1 MSMAEKYALPAREL
15 IVSQVSMALAEDVG
29 DGDLTA
35 ALLDEKQPA
44 IATVIARED
53 GILCGTAWFDEVFRQ
68 VDHRTEV
75 NWLQPDGA
83 EITQNSRLC
92 EIRGMARSLL
102 TAERAAL
109 NFLQTLSG
117 TATLVKR
124 YVHAVEGT
132 GVRILDTRKTIPGL
146 RLAQKYAVLCGG
158 GVNHRIGLYDAVLIK
173 ENHIRA
179 AGSITRV
186 LTEAFERFPGV
197 DIEIEVESCEELV
210 EALDAGARRVLLDNF
225 SMDELERAVSLNQ
238 GRARLEVSGNV
249 TLENLRTLAETG
261 IDDISIG
268 ALTKHVKAF
277 DFSML
282 FEDSH
287 AL

>member
-1 MSMAEKYALPAREL
+1 MTEQHALPARDL
-15 IVSQVSMALAEDVG
+15 IVSQARMALAEDVG

-35 ALLDEKQPA
+35 ALLDDRQL
-44 IATVIARED
+44 ATARVIARED
-53 GILCGTAWFDEVFRQ
+53 GVLCGTAWFDEVFRQ
-68 VDHRTEV
+68 VDPRTEI
-75 NWLQPDGA
+75 NWLQHDGTP
-83 EITQNSRLC
+83 ITQNSRLC
-92 EIRGMARSLL
+92 EIRGTACSLL

-117 TATLVKR
+117 TATLVNQ

-146 RLAQKYAVLCGG
+146 RLAQKYAVRCGG
-158 GVNHRIGLYDAVLIK
+158 GVNHRVGLYDAVLIK

-186 LTEAFERFPGV
+186 LQEAFERFPHVG
-197 DIEIEVESCEELV
+197 IEIEVESCEELV
-210 EALDAGARRVLLDNF
+210 EALDAGATRVQLDNF
-225 SMDELERAVSLNQ
+225 SIDELQTAVTLNK

-249 TLENLRTLAETG
+249 TLENLRQLAETG

-268 ALTKHVKAF
+268 ALTKHLKAF

-287 AL
+287 A

>member
-1 MSMAEKYALPAREL
+1 MAEDLTLPPRET
-15 IVSQVSMALAEDVG
+15 IVSQAEAALAEDVG
-29 DGDLTA
+29 SGDLTA
-35 ALLDEKQPA
+35 ALLDEHRA
-44 IATVIARED
+44 ATATVIARED

-68 VDHRTEV
+68 VDAGSTV
-75 NWLQPDGA
+75 TWLKRDGEAVA
-83 EITQNSRLC
+83 ENDRLC
-92 EIRGMARSLL
+92 EIHGSARSLL

-117 TATLVKR
+117 TATLVDSYAR
-124 YVHAVEGT
+124 EVAGT

-158 GVNHRIGLYDAVLIK
+158 GDNHRIGLYDAVLIK

-179 AGSITRV
+179 AGSIGAV
-186 LTEAFERFPGV
+186 LEEAIRRFPDV
-197 DIEIEVESCEELV
+197 EIEIEVENLDELGQ
-210 EALDAGARRVLLDNF
+210 ALEAGAKRVLLDNF
-225 SMDELERAVSLNQ
+225 TTGNLVKAVEMNK

-249 TLENLRTLAETG
+249 TRDNLAELAATG

-268 ALTKHVKAF
+268 ALTKHLRAF

-282 FEDSH
+282 FEES
-287 AL
+287 A

>member
-1 MSMAEKYALPAREL
+1 MSMAEQYPLPAPEL
-15 IVSQVSMALAEDVG
+15 ISSQVRITLAEDVG

-35 ALLDEKQPA
+35 ALLDDTQPA
-44 IATVIARED
+44 TAIVIARED
-53 GILCGTAWFDEVFRQ
+53 GVLCGTAWFDEVFRQ
-68 VDHRTEV
+68 VDERTEV
-75 NWLQPDGA
+75 IWLQRDGDA
-83 EITQNSRLC
+83 ITQNSRLC
-92 EIRGMARSLL
+92 EIRGTACSLL

-117 TATLVKR
+117 TATLVNK
-124 YVHAVEGT
+124 YVNAVKGT

-186 LTEAFERFPGV
+186 LEEAFERFPSV
-197 DIEIEVESCEELV
+197 DIEIEVESCEELA

-225 SMDELERAVSLNQ
+225 SLDELGKAVSLNR

-249 TLENLRTLAETG
+249 TLENLGSLAKTG

-268 ALTKHVKAF
+268 ALTKHLKAF

-287 AL
+287 A

>member
-1 MSMAEKYALPAREL
+1 MTEQYALPPRGL
-15 IVSQVSMALAEDVG
+15 IASQVRMALAEDVG
-29 DGDLTA
+29 EGDLTA
-35 ALLDEKQPA
+35 ALLDERQL
-44 IATVIARED
+44 ATASVIARED
-53 GILCGTAWFDEVFRQ
+53 GVLCGTAWFDEVFRQ
-68 VDHRTEV
+68 VDPRSEI
-75 NWLQPDGA
+75 NWLQHDGTA
-83 EITQNSRLC
+83 ITQNSRVC
-92 EIRGMARSLL
+92 EIRGTACSLL

-117 TATLVKR
+117 TATLVNR

-158 GVNHRIGLYDAVLIK
+158 GANHRIGLYDAVLIK

-186 LTEAFERFPGV
+186 LQEAFERFPHV
-197 DIEIEVESCEELV
+197 EIEIEVESCEELL
-210 EALDAGARRVLLDNF
+210 EALEAGARRVLLDNF
-225 SMDELERAVSLNQ
+225 SLDELGKAVALNE

-249 TLENLRTLAETG
+249 TLENLRSLAETG

-268 ALTKHVKAF
+268 ALTKHLRAF

-287 AL
+287 A

>member
-1 MSMAEKYALPAREL
+1 MTEQYALPAREL
-15 IVSQVSMALAEDVG
+15 IASQVRMALAEDVG
-29 DGDLTA
+29 EGDLTA
-35 ALLDEKQPA
+35 ALLDEQQL
-44 IATVIARED
+44 ATASVIARED
-53 GILCGTAWFDEVFRQ
+53 GVLCGTAWFDEVFRQ
-68 VDHRTEV
+68 VDPRSEI
-75 NWLQPDGA
+75 NWLQRDGTA
-83 EITQNSRLC
+83 ITQNSRVC
-92 EIRGMARSLL
+92 EIRGTACSLL

-117 TATLVKR
+117 TATLVNR

-158 GVNHRIGLYDAVLIK
+158 GENHRIGLYDAVLIK

-186 LTEAFERFPGV
+186 LQEAFERCPHV
-197 DIEIEVESCEELV
+197 EIEIEVESCEELL
-210 EALDAGARRVLLDNF
+210 EALEAGARRVLLDNF
-225 SMDELERAVSLNQ
+225 SLDELGKAVALNE

-249 TLENLRTLAETG
+249 TLENLRSLAETG

-268 ALTKHVKAF
+268 ALTKHLRAF

-287 AL
+287 A

>member
-1 MSMAEKYALPAREL
+1 MSMAEKYRLPAREL
-15 IVSQVSMALAEDVG
+15 IASQVRMALAEDVG
-29 DGDLTA
+29 NGDLTA
-35 ALLDEKQPA
+35 ALLDERQT
-44 IATVIARED
+44 ATAVVIARED
-53 GILCGTAWFDEVFRQ
+53 GVLCGTAWFDEVFRQ
-68 VDHRTEV
+68 VDDRTEI
-75 NWLQPDGA
+75 NWLQHDGA
-83 EITQNSRLC
+83 DITQNSRLC
-92 EIRGMARSLL
+92 EIRGRACSLL

-117 TATLVKR
+117 TATVVSQ
-124 YVHAVEGT
+124 YVHAVKGT

-158 GVNHRIGLYDAVLIK
+158 GMNHRIGLYDAVLIK

-186 LTEAFERFPGV
+186 LQEAFERFPHV
-197 DIEIEVESCEELV
+197 EVEIEVESCEELV
-210 EALDAGARRVLLDNF
+210 EAVDAGARRVLLDNF
-225 SMDELERAVSLNQ
+225 SIDELEKAVAINQ
-238 GRARLEVSGNV
+238 DRARLEVSGNV
-249 TLENLRTLAETG
+249 TLENLRSLAETG

-268 ALTKHVKAF
+268 ALTKHLKAF

-287 AL
+287 A

>member
-1 MSMAEKYALPAREL
+1 MSMAETFPLPPQEAIADQVRTALE
-15 IVSQVSMALAEDVG
+15 EDVG
-29 DGDLTA
+29 EGDLTA
-35 ALLDEKQPA
+35 ALLDEEQH
-44 IATVIARED
+44 ATAKVIARED

-68 VDHRTEV
+68 VDPRARIDWLRRDGDAITE
-75 NWLQPDGA
+75 
-83 EITQNSRLC
+83 NSELC
-92 EIRGMARSLL
+92 AIYGPARSLL
-102 TAERAAL
+102 TAERTAL

-117 TATLVKR
+117 TATLVGR
-124 YVHAVEGT
+124 YVRTVQGT
-132 GVRILDTRKTIPGL
+132 GVRILDTRKTIPGM

-158 GVNHRIGLYDAVLIK
+158 GANHRIGLYDAILIK
-173 ENHIRA
+173 ENHIRS

-186 LTEAFERFPGV
+186 LQEAFARFPDV
-197 DIEIEVESCEELV
+197 DIEIEVESAAELV

-225 SMDELERAVSLNQ
+225 SMQELEQAVSLNQ

-249 TLENLRTLAETG
+249 TLENLRALAETG

-268 ALTKHVKAF
+268 ALTKHLRAF

-287 AL
+287 Q

>member
-1 MSMAEKYALPAREL
+1 MTEQYALPAREL
-15 IVSQVSMALAEDVG
+15 IASQVRMALAEDVG
-29 DGDLTA
+29 EGDLTA
-35 ALLDEKQPA
+35 ALLDEQQL
-44 IATVIARED
+44 ATASVIARED
-53 GILCGTAWFDEVFRQ
+53 GVLCGTAWFDEVFRQ
-68 VDHRTEV
+68 VDPRSEI
-75 NWLQPDGA
+75 NWLQRDGTA
-83 EITQNSRLC
+83 ITQNSRVC
-92 EIRGMARSLL
+92 EIRGTACSLL

-117 TATLVKR
+117 TATLVNR

-158 GVNHRIGLYDAVLIK
+158 GENHRIGLYDAVLIK

-186 LTEAFERFPGV
+186 LQEAFERFPHV
-197 DIEIEVESCEELV
+197 EIEIEVESCEELL
-210 EALDAGARRVLLDNF
+210 EALEAGARRVLLDNF
-225 SMDELERAVSLNQ
+225 SLDELGKAVALNE

-249 TLENLRTLAETG
+249 TLENLRSLAETG

-268 ALTKHVKAF
+268 ALTKHLRAF

-287 AL
+287 A

>member
-1 MSMAEKYALPAREL
+1 MSMAEQYLLPAREL
-15 IVSQVSMALAEDVG
+15 IVSQVRMALAEDVG

-35 ALLDEKQPA
+35 ALLDEKQR
-44 IATVIARED
+44 ATAVVITREE
-53 GILCGTAWFDEVFRQ
+53 GVLCGTAWFDEVFHQ
-68 VDHRTEV
+68 VDDRTEV
-75 NWLQPDGA
+75 NWLKCDGDV
-83 EITQNSRLC
+83 ITKNCRLC
-92 EIRGMARSLL
+92 EIRGTASSLL

-117 TATLVKR
+117 TATSVSQYVNAVK
-124 YVHAVEGT
+124 GT

-186 LTEAFERFPGV
+186 LNEAFERFR
-197 DIEIEVESCEELV
+197 DIEIEIEVESCEELV

-225 SMDELERAVSLNQ
+225 SRDELEKAVSLNQ

-249 TLENLRTLAETG
+249 TLENLRSLAETG

-268 ALTKHVKAF
+268 ALTKHLKAF
-277 DFSML
+277 DLSML

-287 AL
+287 A

>member
-1 MSMAEKYALPAREL
+1 MSMAEQYPLPASEL
-15 IVSQVSMALAEDVG
+15 ISSQVGIALAEDVG

-35 ALLDEKQPA
+35 ALLDETQPA
-44 IATVIARED
+44 TAIVIARED
-53 GILCGTAWFDEVFRQ
+53 GVLCGTAWFDEVFRQ
-68 VDHRTEV
+68 VDERTEV
-75 NWLQPDGA
+75 IWQQRDGDA
-83 EITQNSRLC
+83 ITQNSRLC
-92 EIRGMARSLL
+92 RIRGTACSLL

-117 TATLVKR
+117 TATLVSK
-124 YVHAVEGT
+124 YVNAVKGT

-158 GVNHRIGLYDAVLIK
+158 GANHRIGLYDAVLIK

-179 AGSITRV
+179 AGSITQV
-186 LTEAFERFPGV
+186 LEEAFERFPSF
-197 DIEIEVESCEELV
+197 DIEIEVESCEELA

-225 SMDELERAVSLNQ
+225 SLDELGKAVTLNR

-249 TLENLRTLAETG
+249 TLENLGSLAKTG

-268 ALTKHVKAF
+268 ALTKHLKAF

-282 FEDSH
+282 IEDSH
-287 AL
+287 A

>member
-1 MSMAEKYALPAREL
+1 MTEQYALPAREL
-15 IVSQVSMALAEDVG
+15 IASQVRMALAEDVG
-29 DGDLTA
+29 EGDLTA
-35 ALLDEKQPA
+35 ALLDEQQL
-44 IATVIARED
+44 ATASVIARED
-53 GILCGTAWFDEVFRQ
+53 GVLCGTAWFDEVFRQ
-68 VDHRTEV
+68 VDPRSEI
-75 NWLQPDGA
+75 NWLQRDGTA
-83 EITQNSRLC
+83 ITQNSRVC
-92 EIRGMARSLL
+92 EIRGTACSLL

-117 TATLVKR
+117 TATLVNR

-158 GVNHRIGLYDAVLIK
+158 GENHRIGLYDAVLIK

-186 LTEAFERFPGV
+186 LQEAFERFPHV
-197 DIEIEVESCEELV
+197 EIEIEVESCEELL
-210 EALDAGARRVLLDNF
+210 EALEVGARRVLLDNF
-225 SMDELERAVSLNQ
+225 SLDELGKAVALNE

-249 TLENLRTLAETG
+249 TLENLRSLAETG

-268 ALTKHVKAF
+268 ALTKHLRAF

-287 AL
+287 A

>member
-1 MSMAEKYALPAREL
+1 
-15 IVSQVSMALAEDVG
+15 MALAEDVG

-35 ALLDEKQPA
+35 ALLDERQL
-44 IATVIARED
+44 ATAVVIARED
-53 GILCGTAWFDEVFRQ
+53 GVLCGTAWFDEVFHQ
-68 VDHRTEV
+68 VDDRTEV
-75 NWLQPDGA
+75 NWLKRDGDV
-83 EITQNSRLC
+83 ITQNSRLC
-92 EIRGMARSLL
+92 EIRGAACSPL
-102 TAERAAL
+102 TSERAAL

-117 TATLVKR
+117 TATLVNQ
-124 YVHAVEGT
+124 YVNAVKGT

-158 GVNHRIGLYDAVLIK
+158 GANHRIGLYDAVLIK

-179 AGSITRV
+179 AGSITHV
-186 LTEAFERFPGV
+186 LNEAFERFR
-197 DIEIEVESCEELV
+197 DIEIEIEVESCEELV
-210 EALDAGARRVLLDNF
+210 EALDAGATRVLLDNF
-225 SMDELERAVSLNQ
+225 SLDDLGKAVSLNR

-249 TLENLRTLAETG
+249 TLGNLRSLAETG

-268 ALTKHVKAF
+268 ALTKHLKAF

-287 AL
+287 A

>member
-1 MSMAEKYALPAREL
+1 MAEPFSLPAKES
-15 IVSQVSMALAEDVG
+15 IVSQVSTALAEDVG

-35 ALLDEKQPA
+35 ALLDQEKQ
-44 IATVIARED
+44 ATAVVIAREE

-68 VDHRTEV
+68 VDQLTRID
-75 NWLQPDGA
+75 WLKRDGERLA
-83 EITQNSRLC
+83 PNDRLC
-92 EIRGMARSLL
+92 KIHGAARSLL
-102 TAERAAL
+102 TAERTAL

-117 TATLVKR
+117 TATLVNR
-124 YVHAVEGT
+124 YVQAVSGT
-132 GVRILDTRKTIPGL
+132 GVRILDTRKTLPGL

-158 GVNHRIGLYDAVLIK
+158 GDNHRIGLYDAVLIK
-173 ENHIRA
+173 ENHVRA

-186 LTEAFERFPGV
+186 LQQAYGRFPDV
-197 DIEIEVESCEELV
+197 DIEIEVESPVELI
-210 EALDAGARRVLLDNF
+210 EALEAGARRVLLDNF
-225 SMDELERAVSLNQ
+225 STEDLGKAVSLNR

-249 TLENLRTLAETG
+249 TLENLRGLAETG

-268 ALTKHVKAF
+268 ALTKHLEAF

-287 AL
+287 S

>member
-1 MSMAEKYALPAREL
+1 MTEQYALPAREL
-15 IVSQVSMALAEDVG
+15 IASQVRMALAEDVG
-29 DGDLTA
+29 EGDLTA
-35 ALLDEKQPA
+35 ALLDEQQL
-44 IATVIARED
+44 ATASVIARED
-53 GILCGTAWFDEVFRQ
+53 GVLCGTAWFDEVFRQ
-68 VDHRTEV
+68 VDPRSGI
-75 NWLQPDGA
+75 NWLQRDGTA
-83 EITQNSRLC
+83 ITQNSRVC
-92 EIRGMARSLL
+92 EIRGTACSLL

-117 TATLVKR
+117 TATLVNR

-158 GVNHRIGLYDAVLIK
+158 GENHRIGLYDAVLIK

-186 LTEAFERFPGV
+186 LQEAFERFPHV
-197 DIEIEVESCEELV
+197 EIEIEVESCEELL
-210 EALDAGARRVLLDNF
+210 EALEAGARRVLLDNF
-225 SMDELERAVSLNQ
+225 SLDELGKAVALNE

-249 TLENLRTLAETG
+249 TLENLRSLAETG

-268 ALTKHVKAF
+268 ALTKHLRAF

-287 AL
+287 A